1 MLFLSNISVEFP
13 LCVMLFNNMTENPG
27 DVVVIV
33 VVAVDVVAVALVVDG
48 VGDALPG

>member
-1 MLFLSNISVEFP
+1 M
-13 LCVMLFNNMTENPG
+13 MLFNNMTENRG

-48 VGDALPG
+48 VGDAWPG